1 MVTIE
6 ESSAQRSATMPTQPQ
21 HCPRICSAIDNGDK
35 NDSEISRACQYPKKE
50 NRRSQTRNLLSL
62 KAVSCLFILSLVDD
76 RRRNIVVFCKSFGET
91 SLTYKIGTQLWFQI
105 GEFGQVQP

>member
-35 NDSEISRACQYPKKE
+35 MTQKFLARA
-50 NRRSQTRNLLSL
+50 NIL
-62 KAVSCLFILSLVDD
+62 KRKTGEAKHETFCL
-76 RRRNIVVFCKSFGET
+76 
-91 SLTYKIGTQLWFQI
+91 
-105 GEFGQVQP
+105 